1 MEDSFTNIFKLAEL
15 NGLTWKKFSYT
26 NPVPSLPADDQ
37 VLSAYA
43 KCMKEGV
50 LCTWRRQARVNTFFS
65 KILRKIYV
73 TYTLLQ
79 LETSDKE
86 NDKEYRKELWCFWWG
101 DEPPVLGTLTELEAD
116 PSSTWGEE
124 APNAQEG
131 EKIGLDYQSRSL
143 LFKGT
148 ARLFVTWL
156 IVVSLF

>member
-1 MEDSFTNIFKLAEL
+1 M
-15 NGLTWKKFSYT
+15 
-26 NPVPSLPADDQ
+26 
-37 VLSAYA
+37 
-43 KCMKEGV
+43 
-50 LCTWRRQARVNTFFS
+50 
-65 KILRKIYV
+65 

-131 EKIGLDYQSRSL
+131 EKLASIISQDRFYSKERLVFL
-143 LFKGT
+143 LLG
-148 ARLFVTWL
+148 
-156 IVVSLF
+156 